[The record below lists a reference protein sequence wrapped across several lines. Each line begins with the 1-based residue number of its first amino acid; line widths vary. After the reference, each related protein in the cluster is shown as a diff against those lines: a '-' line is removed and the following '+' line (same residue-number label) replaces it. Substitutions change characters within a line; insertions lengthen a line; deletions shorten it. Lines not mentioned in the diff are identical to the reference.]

1 MEHKQH
7 EKNDEEAQ
15 ETPEAPR
22 DHYDENFLRSRRHHP
37 KRLAWPARAFPPV
50 PGGGKGISCTWSEDR
65 ERSYYKAVTEYVQ
78 SEYLRTREHPV
89 S

>member
-1 MEHKQH
+1 M
-7 EKNDEEAQ
+7 
-15 ETPEAPR
+15 T
-22 DHYDENFLRSRRHHP
+22 DENFLRSRRHHP
-37 KRLAWPARAFPPV
+37 KRLAWPARALPPV